1 MHNILK
7 FELKRAFCNKNF
19 IISLIIGLIIV
30 SAHLILQV
38 LPSVHSLNN
47 YLLGKGEYPL
57 SLFNT
62 WIGGEGHSMQPS
74 LFNML
79 IPLLAA
85 IPFMNSYY
93 VDNKSGYI
101 KNVFMKIE
109 KKKYFIAKFIS
120 VFLSAGIAVILPLL
134 IDLLL
139 TAMFMPALIPDASSM
154 TFSLNA
160 SCMLSDL
167 FYQSPF
173 IYLLI
178 YFCIVFMYAG
188 LLGVLGLTISFFV
201 NNSLFVILSP
211 FMFYVLADYIL
222 FYFGA
227 SKFSMRLFLRMDQP
241 RAVIGINVLIVYIVI
256 SVALVITYIFKGKK
270 YEAI

>member
-1 MHNILK
+1 MQNILR
-7 FELKRAFCNKNF
+7 FELKRAFCNRNF
-19 IISLIIGLIIV
+19 MISLIIGLVIV
-30 SAHLILQV
+30 SSHLILNV
-38 LPSVHSLNN
+38 LPSVGSLDN

-62 WIGGEGHSMQPS
+62 WTGGEGRSIQPS

-79 IPLLAA
+79 IPFLAA

-93 VDNKSGYI
+93 VDNKSGYV
-101 KNVFMKIE
+101 KNIFMKVE

-120 VFLSAGIAVILPLL
+120 VFLSSGIVVILPLL

-160 SCMLSDL
+160 SCMLSGL
-167 FYQSPF
+167 FYQQPF
-173 IYLLI
+173 LYLLV
-178 YFCIVFMYAG
+178 YFFIFFMYAG

-211 FMFYVLADYIL
+211 FMLYIL
-222 FYFGA
+222 VDYVFFYLGA
-227 SKFSMRLFLRMDQP
+227 SKFSIRVFLRMDQP
-241 RAVIGINVLIVYIVI
+241 HAVIGINVLIVYIVI
-256 SVALVITYIFKGKK
+256 SLALVITYIFKGKK